1 MLDVNAGVL
10 TWVQDRGLVWDA
22 TPDGGRQRWGCRLE
36 GYLTDPRVEP
46 DVNSWDTELAP
57 RLAD

>member
-1 MLDVNAGVL
+1 VL
-10 TWVQDRGLVWDA
+10 TWAQDRGLVWDA
-22 TPDGGRQRWGCRLE
+22 TPDGGRQRRGCRLE

-46 DVNSWDTELAP
+46 DVNSWDTELAL

>member
-1 MLDVNAGVL
+1 VL
-10 TWVQDRGLVWDA
+10 TWAQERRLVWDA

-36 GYLTDPRVEP
+36 SYRTDPRVEP
-46 DVNSWDTELAP
+46 DLNSWDTELAL